1 MLKEQVR
8 VGMKVM
14 FGRVNGVK
22 TQGVI
27 EKINPS
33 RAKVRQLD
41 QQGSLGMR
49 WMVPYSLIYPVE
61 GESQAVVAGAVQV
74 SMVEQRIEQLINR
87 HGLNEVVEALN
98 KITSRSKS

>member
-27 EKINPS
+27 EKVNPS
-33 RAKVRQLD
+33 RAKVRQLEPR
-41 QQGSLGMR
+41 GSIGM
-49 WMVPYSLIYPVE
+49 WMVPYSLIYPMG
-61 GESQAVVAGAVQV
+61 GESQAVASGAVQV

-87 HGLNEVVEALN
+87 HGLSEVVEALN